1 MTQTAG
7 SASESNELYMF
18 VAATIAQ
25 ELKID
30 QVQLTPSLDLR
41 SIAGIESIKVL
52 RIICKVEQKY
62 DVELE
67 DDAVFR
73 ANTIQDI
80 VDAVRNATDTTGK

>member
-1 MTQTAG
+1 MTQAVGPTQETG
-7 SASESNELYMF
+7 DLYRF
-18 VAATIAQ
+18 VAATIAR

-30 QVQLTPSLDLR
+30 EVQLTPTLDLR

-52 RIICKVEQKY
+52 RIICKVEQQY

-73 ANTIQDI
+73 ASTIQDI
-80 VDAVRNATDTTGK
+80 VDAVRNATTASGK

>member
-1 MTQTAG
+1 MIHAAG
-7 SASESNELYMF
+7 SASEVGALYTF

-30 QVQLTPSLDLR
+30 EVQLTPTLDLR
-41 SIAGIESIKVL
+41 SIPGIESIKVL

-80 VDAVRNATDTTGK
+80 VDAVRNATAASGK

>member
-1 MTQTAG
+1 MTQSATSAG
-7 SASESNELYMF
+7 DAGELYTF
-18 VAATIAQ
+18 VAGTIAQ

-30 QVQLTPSLDLR
+30 EVQLTPMLDLR

-80 VDAVRNATDTTGK
+80 VDAVRNATATSGK